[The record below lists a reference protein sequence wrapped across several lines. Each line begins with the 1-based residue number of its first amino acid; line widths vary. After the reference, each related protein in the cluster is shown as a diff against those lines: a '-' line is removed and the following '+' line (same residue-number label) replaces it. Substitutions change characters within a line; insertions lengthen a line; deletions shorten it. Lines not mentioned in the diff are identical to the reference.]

1 MYLRAIRKKSLSE
14 AQERRSKLKNKL
26 HISVVDDDRSVREA
40 LENFISSVG
49 YEVDLFESAEDFL
62 ESAEMNNTACLV
74 LDLRMPGMS
83 GLELQHK
90 LRDQG
95 RNFPIIIVTAHS
107 EDTARKEALAAGA
120 VAFLYKPFQEEV
132 LLGAINSA
140 IGKN

>member
-1 MYLRAIRKKSLSE
+1 
-14 AQERRSKLKNKL
+14 LKDKL
-26 HISVVDDDRSVREA
+26 HIAVVDDDRSVREA

-49 YEVDLFESAEDFL
+49 YEVDLFESAEEFL
-62 ESAEMNNTACLV
+62 ESAEINNTACLV

-90 LRDQG
+90 LRDKG
-95 RNFPIIIVTAHS
+95 RNTPVIIVTAHG
-107 EDTARKEALAAGA
+107 EDTARTEALAAGA
-120 VAFLYKPFQEEV
+120 VAFLNKPFQEEV

>member
-1 MYLRAIRKKSLSE
+1 MQNRPRIA
-14 AQERRSKLKNKL
+14 
-26 HISVVDDDRSVREA
+26 VVDDDQSVREA
-40 LENFISSVG
+40 LENLISSVG

-90 LRDQG
+90 LRDEG
-95 RNFPIIIVTAHS
+95 RNTPVIIVTAHGQ
-107 EDTARKEALAAGA
+107 DTARKEALAAGA
-120 VAFLYKPFQEEV
+120 VAFLNKPFQEDV

-140 IGKN
+140 IAKN